1 MDKLLKLII
10 QEFWLNFFCVHLQ
23 SISCHYASADIDFID
38 VKGSIQDQVEKELL
52 QMVEKLLVS
61 KGVDPKAVTL
71 KVKYRYMYI

>member
-1 MDKLLKLII
+1 MDKLLKSITQELIK
-10 QEFWLNFFCVHLQ
+10 FMFFVPLK

-71 KVKYRYMYI
+71 KVMYMCI